1 MADRGGVI
9 GLVVEPETVKQGLV
23 WGRWVHPAAPTRA
36 RILLL
41 RPGWSSLVGIGSDV
55 VRTLGN
61 LGT

>member
-9 GLVVEPETVKQGLV
+9 GLVVEPETVNKGLF
-23 WGRWVHPAAPTRA
+23 GGAPTRA